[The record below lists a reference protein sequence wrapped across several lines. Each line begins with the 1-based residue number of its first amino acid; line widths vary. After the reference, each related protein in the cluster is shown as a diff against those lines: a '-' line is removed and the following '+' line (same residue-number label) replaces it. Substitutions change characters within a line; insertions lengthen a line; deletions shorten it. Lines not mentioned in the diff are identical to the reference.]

1 MNKQDSG
8 IIGLLRQHWVG
19 VAVLLL
25 IYDAIAVNVSFF
37 SALWVRFDCRFS
49 MIPARYLSAWL
60 HFTPIYTVFCLIVFW
75 MLKLYMSMWRFAS
88 FSELLRI
95 TFASLLMSV
104 LHIILINADRK
115 SVV

>member
-1 MNKQDSG
+1 MNDKDNTAMNKQDSG

-60 HFTPIYTVFCLIVFW
+60 HFTPIYTVFCVYKDAYLVLPVRIHTAVSSDNPDSLCVSLCAAGYGW
-75 MLKLYMSMWRFAS
+75 S
-88 FSELLRI
+88 FE
-95 TFASLLMSV
+95 
-104 LHIILINADRK
+104 
-115 SVV
+115 